1 MGISTSGGTVP
12 GYAGLHPIPI
22 SSGARLRHQ
31 PMKRFRSPL
40 SSLLCAAAL
49 IWPCL
54 TQAQGLEVIV
64 TQVREMR
71 VADRIEALGTLRA
84 NESAALT
91 ATTTDTI
98 AEIRFDDGQRVSAG
112 DVLVVM
118 NSREQIAERAEAAAA
133 VSEAQRQF
141 ERVQDL
147 ARRGTASAAL
157 LDQRRRELHTA
168 RARVEAAEARLRDR
182 RIVAPFDGV
191 VGLRNVSV
199 GSLLTPGAEI
209 TTLHDDSVMKLDFT
223 VPELFIPVVVPGMN
237 IEARSR
243 AWPDETFHGEVVS
256 VGNEVDPVTRAFRV
270 RALLPNPLRKL
281 RPGMLMA
288 LALAA
293 QERDARVLPEETVLT
308 RGREHSVFVVVG
320 EDDSLRAARRV
331 VQLGTRLPGVV
342 EIRGGLAGDE
352 RVITHGA
359 FRLAD
364 GDAVRIRAVDDGSR
378 PLAELI
384 EADR

>member
-1 MGISTSGGTVP
+1 MSRRTSLN
-12 GYAGLHPIPI
+12 AC
-22 SSGARLRHQ
+22 
-31 PMKRFRSPL
+31 
-40 SSLLCAAAL
+40 LLAFILCLPAFAA
-49 IWPCL
+49 
-54 TQAQGLEVIV
+54 AQGLEVV
-64 TQVREMR
+64 VSPVREMR

-98 AEIRFDDGQRVSAG
+98 AEIRFEDGQRVSAG
-112 DVLVVM
+112 DMLVVM
-118 NSREQIAERAEAAAA
+118 NSREQLAERAEARASVA
-133 VSEAQRQF
+133 EAQRQF

-157 LDQRRRELHTA
+157 LDQRRRELDIA

-199 GSLLTPGAEI
+199 GSLLTPGALV

-223 VPELFIPVVVPGMN
+223 VPELFVAIVRPGLRV
-237 IEARSR
+237 EARSR
-243 AWPDETFHGEVVS
+243 AWPDEVFRGEVVS

-270 RALLPNPLRKL
+270 RALVPNPERKL
-281 RPGMLMA
+281 LPGMLMT
-288 LALAA
+288 LALAGR
-293 QERDARVLPEETVLT
+293 ERDALVVPEGAILT
-308 RGREHSVFVVVG
+308 QDRTHSLFVVEESDEGAKAV
-320 EDDSLRAARRV
+320 RREV
-331 VQLGTRLPGVV
+331 RLGIRMPGSV
-342 EIRGGLAGDE
+342 EIVEGLAGDE
-352 RVITHGA
+352 RVVTQGG

-364 GDAVRIRAVDDGSR
+364 GDAVRVRAVDDGSR

-384 EADR
+384 GRDATQ